1 VAEAGVIER
10 YVSTLEG
17 RLRGPRHVKVDL
29 LAEARD
35 SLDDAAESYREDGLT
50 AADAERRAVDEFGPL
65 NVVAHEYQS
74 ELAATHGANTVRGLL
89 FVIPLAHVLWELNR
103 MFWIGSWSQ
112 FGAPPP
118 QWYIAVAKAD
128 DTITW
133 VIVAGA
139 AVALVAGRL
148 LSRRG
153 ISGMALGRL
162 FGAVAVGCVAAA
174 LFSNVALVVST
185 AHVDLARLMMP
196 APMMMVTL
204 VFYVVIFRLG
214 VLARRCLVFSSV

>member
-1 VAEAGVIER
+1 MAEAGVIER

-35 SLDDAAESYREDGLT
+35 SLDDAAESYREGGLT
-50 AADAERRAVDEFGPL
+50 ATDAELRAVGEFGPL

-74 ELAATHGANTVRGLL
+74 ELAATHGANTVRALLL
-89 FVIPLAHVLWELNR
+89 FVPLAHVLWELNR

-112 FGAPPP
+112 LGAPPP
-118 QWYIAVAKAD
+118 QWYITVARAN
-128 DTITW
+128 DTVTW
-133 VIVAGA
+133 VIAAGA
-139 AVALVAGRL
+139 AVALIAGRL

-162 FGAVAVGCVAAA
+162 FGAVAVGCVAATLFCNIA
-174 LFSNVALVVST
+174 LIVGT
-185 AHVDLARLMMP
+185 AHLELARLMMP
-196 APMMMVTL
+196 APMMMMTL
-204 VFYVVIFRLG
+204 VFYVLIFRLG